1 MYGLL
6 ATDRASTFIY
16 ILQNNRYVMVF
27 LKDGVEKQMQLCSFL
42 LDTLHCHVIWHKLLS
57 L

>member
-42 LDTLHCHVIWHKLLS
+42 LDMLHYHVIWHKLLS